1 MPILSHTK
9 HEQFA
14 QSVAK
19 GISATA
25 AYISAGYSKAGA
37 AASASR
43 LMTNANVLARIKELK
58 TATAASVEKVEIRKR
73 SARVQVLQ
81 NIVHRLYR
89 HTEARALEYAAHP
102 GGARGT
108 LVKEHQAQNDQKE
121 IWQTDPA

>member
-43 LMTNANVLARIKELK
+43 LMTNGNVVARIKELK
-58 TATAASVEKVEIRKR
+58 TATAASLVKVDIRKR
-73 SARVQVLQ
+73 PARVEVLQ
-81 NIVHRLYR
+81 DILNRMYRL
-89 HTEARALEYAAHP
+89 TEARALEYSDHP
-102 GGARGT
+102 GGATGM
-108 LVKEHQAQNDQKE
+108 
-121 IWQTDPA
+121 

>member
-1 MPILSHTK
+1 MPILLHTK

-19 GISATA
+19 GISATG

-43 LMTNANVLARIKELK
+43 LMTNASVLARIKELK
-58 TATAASVEKVEIRKR
+58 TATAASVVKVEIRKR

-81 NIVHRLYR
+81 NIVDRLYR
-89 HTEARALEYAAHP
+89 LTEARALEYADHP
-102 GGARGT
+102 GGATGM
-108 LVKEHQAQNDQKE
+108 LVKEHR
-121 IWQTDPA
+121 